1 MLGFIVIF
9 THALGVF
16 QTITEAT
23 IEKGICESRKCKRIH
38 TQREQNASFLIQT
51 QFFPI
56 ACHPPPPPTPAGKRA
71 VKIKS
76 LSSNCSL
83 PEEYSPK
90 HLCWTISW
98 GLAQTFGILHA
109 GREKPPGIAFLKGPL
124 SLPCSSDQLHTPP
137 LDPAHLWGKMLP
149 TNGQVTKKIGC

>member
-1 MLGFIVIF
+1 MRAERV
-9 THALGVF
+9 
-16 QTITEAT
+16 
-23 IEKGICESRKCKRIH
+23 KGY
-38 TQREQNASFLIQT
+38 TQLAECFLPHPNT
-51 QFFPI
+51 VFFPLP
-56 ACHPPPPPTPAGKRA
+56 AVHPHPQPQRGKRV

-109 GREKPPGIAFLKGPL
+109 GREKPQGTAFLKGPL

-149 TNGQVTKKIGC
+149 THGQVTKNIGCQLLKAAGRKAGPET

>member
-1 MLGFIVIF
+1 MRAERVKGYTQLVEGFLP
-9 THALGVF
+9 HP
-16 QTITEAT
+16 
-23 IEKGICESRKCKRIH
+23 H
-38 TQREQNASFLIQT
+38 TV
-51 QFFPI
+51 FPI
-56 ACHPPPPPTPAGKRA
+56 ACHPPPPPPPAGKRV

-83 PEEYSPK
+83 PEEHSPK

-109 GREKPPGIAFLKGPL
+109 GREKPPGTAFLKGPL

-149 TNGQVTKKIGC
+149 TNGQVTKNTGCQLFESCWEKGWPLNTILLGDWYNVGL

>member
-1 MLGFIVIF
+1 MRAERV
-9 THALGVF
+9 
-16 QTITEAT
+16 
-23 IEKGICESRKCKRIH
+23 KGY
-38 TQREQNASFLIQT
+38 TQLAECFLPHPNT
-51 QFFPI
+51 VFFPLPAI
-56 ACHPPPPPTPAGKRA
+56 HPHSQPQRGKRV

-109 GREKPPGIAFLKGPL
+109 GREKPQGTAFLKGPL
-124 SLPCSSDQLHTPP
+124 SLSPALLTSCILHHWTLHTYGERCCPHMGRWQRILAVSFWKLLEGRLTP
-137 LDPAHLWGKMLP
+137 KHDSFRGL
-149 TNGQVTKKIGC
+149 V